1 MERGARLSGSR
12 FGYIVGDTA
21 RLALALYRWA
31 LDRAV
36 AAGFSPVIPPVLV
49 REEAMYGTGF
59 FPAERFEIYEIADEG
74 LYLTG
79 TSEVALAGLHMGE
92 ILERDQLPLRYTAF
106 STNFRREAGA
116 AGRDTRGMFRVHQF
130 NKVELFAYVLPE
142 ESWDEHE
149 RLLAIEESLA
159 QELGLPYR
167 VVNIEA
173 SELSAAAAKRYDL
186 EAWFPSQ
193 QRYRE
198 LTSASNTT
206 DYQSRRLGIRYRAN
220 GHTEYVHTLNGT
232 AVTDRW
238 ALAVLEN
245 FQGEVPEVLQEFGAP
260 AEDRVVSRAFA
271 CGALLYRYAR
281 LLGDAE
287 ALASGDPKRI
297 TRRAKNKLLGRAL
310 GPLRLLALTLAL
322 GSRPGGVP
330 ERSNGAVLKTA
341 SAVTGAR
348 GFESHPRRWRTS
360 RRRRTAS
367 SRACF
372 TAGTLAADR
381 RSSRRRR
388 WRSSRSHEASGASP
402 VGASSSKPAAPGA
415 GSCRA
420 RSERVLVNAAL
431 VVLVIAIGVAVVWSF

>member
-1 MERGARLSGSR
+1 LIDLRAARSDPDRLRPGIARKGGGEAFDELLEADARWRELVPQVDELRGRQKLKGKPSPEQVEELKAVKEKLRRLEGELAAAEAQRDELLQKVPNPAHESVPDEQTGDAEGEVVREVGERPQLAEAKGHLELGRFEMERGARLSGSR
-12 FGYIVGDTA
+12 FGYIAGDAA
-21 RLALALYRWA
+21 RLTFALYAWA
-31 LDRAV
+31 LDRVAV
-36 AAGFSPVIPPVLV
+36 QGFVPVIPPVLV

-92 ILERDQLPLRYTAF
+92 ILEQDDLPLRYTGF

-130 NKVELFAYVLPE
+130 NKVEMFAYVLPE

-159 QELGLPYR
+159 KELGLPYR
-167 VVNIEA
+167 VVNIA
-173 SELSAAAAKRYDL
+173 AGELSAAAAKRYDI

-206 DYQSRRLGIRYRAN
+206 DYQARRLGIRYRAN
-220 GHTEYVHTLNGT
+220 GGTEFVHTLNGT

-260 AEDRVVSRAFA
+260 ARV
-271 CGALLYRYAR
+271 
-281 LLGDAE
+281 E
-287 ALASGDPKRI
+287 P
-297 TRRAKNKLLGRAL
+297 
-310 GPLRLLALTLAL
+310 
-322 GSRPGGVP
+322 
-330 ERSNGAVLKTA
+330 
-341 SAVTGAR
+341 
-348 GFESHPRRWRTS
+348 
-360 RRRRTAS
+360 
-367 SRACF
+367 
-372 TAGTLAADR
+372 
-381 RSSRRRR
+381 
-388 WRSSRSHEASGASP
+388 
-402 VGASSSKPAAPGA
+402 
-415 GSCRA
+415 
-420 RSERVLVNAAL
+420 
-431 VVLVIAIGVAVVWSF
+431 

>member
-1 MERGARLSGSR
+1 LIDLRAARSDPDRIRPGIARKGGAEAFDELLEADARWRELVPQVDELRSRQKLKGKPTPEQVEELKVVKENLRRLEDELASAEAQRDELLEKVPNPAHESVPDEQIEDAEGEVAREVGERPQLTEAKGHLELGRFEMERGARLSGSR
-12 FGYIVGDTA
+12 FGYIAGDAA
-21 RLALALYRWA
+21 RLTFALYAWA
-31 LDRAV
+31 LDRV
-36 AAGFSPVIPPVLV
+36 AAQGFVPVIPPVLV

-92 ILERDQLPLRYTAF
+92 ILERDDLPLRYSGF

-130 NKVELFAYVLPE
+130 NKVEMFAFVLPE

-167 VVNIEA
+167 VVNIAA

-206 DYQSRRLGIRYRAN
+206 DYQARRLGIRYRAN
-220 GHTEYVHTLNGT
+220 GGTEFVHTLNGT

-245 FQGEVPEVLQEFGAP
+245 FQGEVPEVLQLYGAP
-260 AEDRVVSRAFA
+260 A
-271 CGALLYRYAR
+271 
-281 LLGDAE
+281 
-287 ALASGDPKRI
+287 RI
-297 TRRAKNKLLGRAL
+297 
-310 GPLRLLALTLAL
+310 
-322 GSRPGGVP
+322 
-330 ERSNGAVLKTA
+330 
-341 SAVTGAR
+341 
-348 GFESHPRRWRTS
+348 
-360 RRRRTAS
+360 
-367 SRACF
+367 
-372 TAGTLAADR
+372 
-381 RSSRRRR
+381 
-388 WRSSRSHEASGASP
+388 
-402 VGASSSKPAAPGA
+402 KP
-415 GSCRA
+415 
-420 RSERVLVNAAL
+420 
-431 VVLVIAIGVAVVWSF
+431 

>member
-1 MERGARLSGSR
+1 LIDLRAARADPEAFRRAVARKGAAEGFDELLEADARWRELVPQVDDLRGRQKLQGKPTPAQLQELKQVKEELRRLEDELDAAAARRDELLQKVPNPPHESVPDEVTDDAEGEIVRQVGEPPELPDAEEHLELGRFEMDRAARLSGSR

-31 LDRAV
+31 LDRAI
-36 AAGFSPVIPPVLV
+36 AEGFVPVIPPVLV

-92 ILERDQLPLRYTAF
+92 ILGRDDLPLRYTAF

-130 NKVELFAYVLPE
+130 NKVEMFSYVLPE

-167 VVNIEA
+167 VVNIA
-173 SELSAAAAKRYDL
+173 AGELSAAAAKRYDL
-186 EAWFPSQ
+186 EGWFPSQ

-206 DYQSRRLGIRYRAN
+206 DYQARRLGIRYRADS
-220 GHTEYVHTLNGT
+220 GTEYVHTLNGT

-245 FQGEVPEVLQEFGAP
+245 FQDQGGAVAVPEALTQFGAP
-260 AEDRVVSRAFA
+260 ARIEPS
-271 CGALLYRYAR
+271 
-281 LLGDAE
+281 
-287 ALASGDPKRI
+287 ASK
-297 TRRAKNKLLGRAL
+297 
-310 GPLRLLALTLAL
+310 
-322 GSRPGGVP
+322 
-330 ERSNGAVLKTA
+330 
-341 SAVTGAR
+341 
-348 GFESHPRRWRTS
+348 
-360 RRRRTAS
+360 
-367 SRACF
+367 
-372 TAGTLAADR
+372 
-381 RSSRRRR
+381 
-388 WRSSRSHEASGASP
+388 
-402 VGASSSKPAAPGA
+402 
-415 GSCRA
+415 
-420 RSERVLVNAAL
+420 
-431 VVLVIAIGVAVVWSF
+431 

>member
-1 MERGARLSGSR
+1 VIDAKAARNDPDAYRAALARKGAAEAFDAWLDADERWRELVPKVDDLRSRQKQQGKPTPEQVEELKLVKEELRQTEEQLTAAAAARDAALEDLPNPPHPDVPDGETEDDAVEVRRWGEPPALEHPRDHLELGRFEMERAARLSGSR

-59 FPAERFEIYEIADEG
+59 FPAERFEIYEVVDEG

-92 ILERDQLPLRYTAF
+92 ILEREQLPLRYTAF

-142 ESWDEHE
+142 ESWAEHE

-245 FQGEVPEVLQEFGAP
+245 FQGEVPEVLQQFGAP
-260 AEDRVVSRAFA
+260 A
-271 CGALLYRYAR
+271 
-281 LLGDAE
+281 
-287 ALASGDPKRI
+287 RI
-297 TRRAKNKLLGRAL
+297 
-310 GPLRLLALTLAL
+310 
-322 GSRPGGVP
+322 
-330 ERSNGAVLKTA
+330 
-341 SAVTGAR
+341 
-348 GFESHPRRWRTS
+348 ES
-360 RRRRTAS
+360 
-367 SRACF
+367 
-372 TAGTLAADR
+372 
-381 RSSRRRR
+381 
-388 WRSSRSHEASGASP
+388 
-402 VGASSSKPAAPGA
+402 
-415 GSCRA
+415 
-420 RSERVLVNAAL
+420 
-431 VVLVIAIGVAVVWSF
+431 